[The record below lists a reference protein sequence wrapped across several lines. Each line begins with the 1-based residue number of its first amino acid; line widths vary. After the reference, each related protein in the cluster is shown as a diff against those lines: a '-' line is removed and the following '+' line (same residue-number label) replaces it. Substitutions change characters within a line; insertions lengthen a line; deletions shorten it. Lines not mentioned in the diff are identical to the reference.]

1 MKRSLRMTEDGS
13 HTLYLSA
20 LEEPYHSMHG
30 AIQESRH
37 VFINQGF
44 NWVSKNNISILE
56 IGMGTGLNLIL
67 SYRESKKKGIRVHY
81 HGIEKYPLLPS
92 EYSGLNYETLI
103 EDLPVGLLRKI
114 HETPWGINM
123 DLSEDFILFKE
134 QTDIRSMRPKGLFDL
149 IYFDAFA
156 PDKQPELWSTEV
168 FGQIARLANPGAILV
183 TYSSKGTVRRALNDC
198 GFKVSKVPGP
208 PGKREMI
215 RAVRI

>member
-1 MKRSLRMTEDGS
+1 MTEDGS

-30 AIQESRH
+30 AIQESLH
-37 VFINQGF
+37 VFIKEGF
-44 NWVSKNNISILE
+44 NRVSRSKISILE

-67 SYRESKKKGIRVHY
+67 SYRESKKKGLRVHY

-92 EYSGLNYETLI
+92 EYSGLNYESLI
-103 EDLPVGLLRKI
+103 EDLPAGILRKI
-114 HETPWGINM
+114 HETPWEINM
-123 DLSEDFILFKE
+123 DLSEDFSLFKE
-134 QTDIRSMRPKGLFDL
+134 QTDIRSIGAKGLFDL

-156 PDKQPELWSTEV
+156 PDKQPELWTTEV
-168 FGQIARLANPGAILV
+168 FGQLAQLTSPGAILV
-183 TYSSKGTVRRALNDC
+183 TYSSKGTVRRALIDC
-198 GFKVSKVPGP
+198 GFQVSKVPGP